1 LTRYSHLWLGSLAAL
16 DIFNPQYAVDNRL
29 AMLCTF
35 ACIAG
40 SVIPDIDIKWSV
52 DMKTKTY
59 MPFKKR
65 SLLTNHRGWTHH
77 LFLII
82 FLALVGFF
90 IQNQFAQSVFLAFTL
105 GVVIHDFADMLSPL
119 GIPYFRY
126 QDRIHFTMYK
136 TGKLSE
142 FAVVLIVS
150 IGLIVLSPYS
160 VFAYQS
166 NFDNNTMLQQDYQKA
181 LEFKQQEEAIK
192 NDKKFQEHLQN
203 HILIY
208 QNNNTTQRANSIA
221 KESYKAFQGRQKEI
235 QNDITTFARE
245 NNIEI
250 SNLMPQRG
258 NQVLASNSY
267 IYIFMSSSV
276 PFVVWRNYA
285 LAINKLRHEG
295 QGNIALVLRGCIGG
309 CTKVMPTVKFVQK
322 VLTSGNT
329 KLLVPV
335 VIDPT
340 LFNMFDIQRVPVFV
354 YVKNVNAVNPEITP
368 GAPHNLK
375 NSVTAYKVVGDWDFK
390 YALEKIYSESRD
402 PAIMKLYNLL
412 NKSWFQK

>member
-16 DIFNPQYAVDNRL
+16 DIFNPLYAADKRL
-29 AMLCTF
+29 AMFCTF

-82 FLALVGFF
+82 FLAVIGFF
-90 IQNQFAQSVFLAFTL
+90 IQNQFAQSMFLAFTL

-126 QDRIHFTMYK
+126 QDRIHFTLYK

-142 FAVVLIVS
+142 FAVVLIAS
-150 IGLIVLSPYS
+150 IGLIVLSPFS
-160 VFAYQS
+160 VFAYQGYY
-166 NFDNNTMLQQDYQKA
+166 DNNAALQKAYQKA
-181 LEFKQQEEAIK
+181 LELKQQEESLK
-192 NDKKFQEHLQN
+192 NNKKLQEHLKN
-203 HILIY
+203 NILIF
-208 QNNNTTQRANSIA
+208 QNNNTTQRADSMA
-221 KESYKAFQGRQKEI
+221 KESYKTFQDRQKEI
-235 QNDITTFARE
+235 QEDITTFANQ
-245 NNIEI
+245 NNVDVA
-250 SNLMPQRG
+250 NLMPQKG
-258 NQVLASNSY
+258 NQALASNSY
-267 IYIFMSSSV
+267 IYVFMSTSV
-276 PFVVWRNYA
+276 PFEVWRSYA

-368 GAPHNLK
+368 GAPNNLK